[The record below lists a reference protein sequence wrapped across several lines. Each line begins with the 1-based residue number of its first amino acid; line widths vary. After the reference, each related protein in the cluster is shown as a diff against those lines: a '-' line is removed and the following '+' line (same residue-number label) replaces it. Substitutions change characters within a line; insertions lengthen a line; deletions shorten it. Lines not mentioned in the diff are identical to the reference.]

1 VEHLDDTY
9 ILSYTPEII
18 VRIDESIW
26 PSALGAFLGA
36 LFAFAFGLIAF
47 YYQKIFERYWKHR
60 NAIIEIEHLLNDHL
74 NNNTGNQYL
83 VKGAIN
89 TLVKNNMPYTL
100 LNQFRLP
107 DDIHL
112 RIGDLVVLN
121 KYAEYKDPVEKVN
134 HGMTAWQGLNERL
147 HQNVISNPGISGNIV
162 HTSMNHLQKSA
173 EELYKFLI
181 LLDTDTTHFL
191 AYIRIYLKKNKY
203 IWSIGM
209 KKHFKSTQFISD
221 DEIQKEF
228 VSLKDE
234 IKENSKKSRE
244 RIAQVVNN

>member
-9 ILSYTPEII
+9 ILSYTLEII

-26 PSALGAFLGA
+26 PSALGAFFGA

-47 YYQKIFERYWKHR
+47 YCQKIFERYWKHR

-74 NNNTGNQYL
+74 NNNAGNQYL

-89 TLVKNNMPYTL
+89 TLVRNNMPYTL

-191 AYIRIYLKKNKY
+191 AYIRIYLKKDKY

-209 KKHFKSTQFISD
+209 KNIS
-221 DEIQKEF
+221 KVRSLF
-228 VSLKDE
+228 LMMRYKRSLYRLRMKLKKLLKNHVSE
-234 IKENSKKSRE
+234 
-244 RIAQVVNN
+244 